1 MRVME
6 AVAAT
11 LARAARMVAGMEGVA
26 KLLLVSVPGAS
37 PAILRACGARI
48 GRRAVIHSPLV
59 LVNPPATLETLQ
71 IGDDCHLGK
80 DTLIDLAAGVSLGDR
95 VTVSMGAR
103 LISHLDVGMSALA
116 QAGFERRA
124 APVRLESDV
133 YVGANAVILHGVT
146 VGRCS
151 VIGAGAV
158 VTRDVPPFS
167 VAVGVPAKVV
177 RQVDMSAGTGAATA
191 RAER

>member
-1 MRVME
+1 MRLIE
-6 AVAAT
+6 AAAVAV
-11 LARAARMVAGMEGVA
+11 ARGARMLGGMEGVA
-26 KLLLVSVPGAS
+26 KLLLVSFPGAN
-37 PAILRACGARI
+37 AAVLRACGARV
-48 GRRAVIHSPLV
+48 GRRAIIHSPLV
-59 LVNPPATLETLQ
+59 LVNPPASLDVLD

-80 DTLIDLAAGVSLGDR
+80 DVLIDLAAGVSLGDR

-103 LISHLDVGMSALA
+103 LISHIDVGMSALA
-116 QAGFERRA
+116 QAGFERRTGR
-124 APVRLESDV
+124 VRLEPDV

-177 RQVDMSAGTGAATA
+177 RQVEMPPGAVAGAAG
-191 RAER
+191 AEP